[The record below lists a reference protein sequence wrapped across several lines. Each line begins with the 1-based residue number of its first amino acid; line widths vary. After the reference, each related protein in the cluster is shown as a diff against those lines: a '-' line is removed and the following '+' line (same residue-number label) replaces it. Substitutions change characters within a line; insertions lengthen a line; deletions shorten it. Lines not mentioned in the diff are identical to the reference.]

1 MISRYW
7 DIPRVRKQQG
17 GGPTWLRLS
26 AIVAYIN
33 RGFRVWCMTFEEAG
47 VDDENIKMCA
57 HCPVEVL
64 GPIPK
69 KD

>member
-1 MISRYW
+1 
-7 DIPRVRKQQG
+7 
-17 GGPTWLRLS
+17 
-26 AIVAYIN
+26 
-33 RGFRVWCMTFEEAG
+33 MTFEEAG

-57 HCPVEVL
+57 HCAVEVL